1 MRGYPKH
8 VATKQ
13 DFLNLL
19 SMDEYRG
26 QATEN
31 LIAIFKMNDE
41 KANRHISGSEETKDL
56 KIEEIE
62 NSMPLWK
69 RKGFKSRQE
78 IAGIIKK
85 HGGCI

>member
-1 MRGYPKH
+1 MRGYPKY

-19 SMDEYRG
+19 SMDEHRG
-26 QATEN
+26 QATED
-31 LIAIFKMNDE
+31 LIAIYQINNE
-41 KANRHISGSEETKDL
+41 KAVRVISGSEETKDL

-62 NSMPLWK
+62 NPMPLWK